1 MTFDISKY
9 AGQIAQATQAR
20 VSRENIAQGDHILQI
35 EGVKGLTSQNDG
47 SDYIIIEASIYTSNT
62 MKPGTPV
69 KHMYK
74 LTGVPSWKQKGN
86 LEALKSFVCSVLP
99 PEFRSQVTAEVVINA
114 CNGGTESALV
124 NHQVRCRV
132 VEKKSKLDKAFLETN
147 WMPVDGA
154 LPQAVTNDDDD
165 ANDLPF

>member
-20 VSRENIAQGDHILQI
+20 VSRDNIAQGDHILQI

-47 SDYIIIEASIYTSNT
+47 SDYIIIEASIASSST
-62 MKPGTPV
+62 MQIGTPV

-74 LTGVPSWKQKGN
+74 LTGVPAWKQKGN
-86 LEALKSFVCSVLP
+86 IEALKSFVCSVLP
-99 PEFRSQVTAEVVINA
+99 PEFRSQVSAEIVINA
-114 CNGGTESALV
+114 CNGGSESVLV

-154 LPQAVTNDDDD
+154 LPQAASNNDDDLD
-165 ANDLPF
+165 NLPF

>member
-20 VSRENIAQGDHILQI
+20 VSRDNIAQGDHILQI
-35 EGVKGLTSQNDG
+35 EGVKCLTSLEG
-47 SDYIIIEASIYTSNT
+47 SDYVIIEASVVSSST
-62 MKPGTPV
+62 MKIGTPV

-74 LTGVPSWKQKGN
+74 LTGVPAWKQKGN
-86 LEALKSFVCSVLP
+86 IEALKSFVCAVLP
-99 PEFRSQVTAEVVINA
+99 PEYRAQVTAEIVINA
-114 CNGGTESALV
+114 CNGGSESVLV

-154 LPQAVTNDDDD
+154 LPQAASNNDDDLD
-165 ANDLPF
+165 NLPF